1 MIGPSKWSGS
11 LLWNKAIRVV
21 MCVCALA
28 VRDRGTAAEPCLSLL
43 STGWTVC
50 PRVCTGQASQHA
62 AVAHKRVMHSR
73 PLDRWHCVCMPSV

>member
-1 MIGPSKWSGS
+1 MIGDLQNGVAPSSG
-11 LLWNKAIRVV
+11 IRQSG

-43 STGWTVC
+43 SAGWTVC

-62 AVAHKRVMHSR
+62 AVAHKCVMHSR